1 MTTCKYCATMPK
13 DALFCH
19 ECVSVRSVSIP
30 TLPQRMKDRI
40 YDKRYMFERKLVI
53 CKGGILFCI
62 HNKRRTKCSH
72 TDCIVLTKNCIHEV
86 PHNNCDVCM

>member
-19 ECVSVRSVSIP
+19 ECVSGGVSIP
-30 TLPQRMKDRI
+30 ALPPRLKDRI
-40 YDKRYMFERKLVI
+40 YDKRYMFEGKLVI

-62 HNKRRTKCSH
+62 HNKRRTKCSRAE
-72 TDCIVLTKNCIHEV
+72 CIAPSKNCIHEV
-86 PHNNCDVCM
+86 PRKNCNVCR